1 MIAAVTA
8 NRRIDT
14 RFLRLLR
21 DDRSGMAIVEFALA
35 LPFFVG
41 FTMGGVELTNYTT
54 TKMRMSQIALQV
66 ADNASRIGTGN
77 VMAAKQISEAQVND
91 ILTGAGLQA
100 DALDLY
106 GRGRVIVYS
115 LEPMANPNPTNL
127 FRIRWKRCR
136 GAKTTY
142 PGNYTQGQTNIPGFL
157 YTPPVGL
164 PQTITAPV
172 GGAVMVVQ
180 LSYTYRP
187 LITQAFVLKSEIT
200 EFGAMTV
207 RDPRD
212 MAGPTGGVGLYNTEN
227 VTISSC

>member
-1 MIAAVTA
+1 MTAATPK
-8 NRRIDT
+8 RRIDT

-21 DDRSGMAIVEFALA
+21 DDRSGMAVVEFALC

-66 ADNASRIGTGN
+66 ADNASRIGSGN
-77 VMAAKQISEAQVND
+77 VMSSKQISEAQIND

-106 GRGRVIVYS
+106 GRGRVILYS
-115 LEPMANPNPTNL
+115 LEPVANPNTTN
-127 FRIRWKRCR
+127 RYKIRWKRCR

-142 PGNYTQGQTNIPGFL
+142 AGTYTQGQTNLTGFV
-157 YTPPVGL
+157 YTPPVGAT
-164 PQTITAPV
+164 QTITAPAD
-172 GGAVMVVQ
+172 GAVMVVQ

-212 MAGPTGGVGLYNTEN
+212 MAGPNGGVGIYNTEN
-227 VTISSC
+227 VAISSC